1 MSAFS
6 GILKTPAALLLLLGA
21 LLLLLG
27 QTAVFLLSLREKKK
41 WLVVLAALHL
51 AVGFVL
57 FVVLL
62 DVHDRVNFP
71 GIPWTSNWDADFLY
85 ELPWLIYAG
94 IELASALIL
103 LWCFLAYRRYRKT
116 RLTPDAIRQTIDL
129 LPEGIC
135 VSAPDGTVL
144 LSNLKMDALCRDF
157 LGGRL
162 NDAVRL
168 WDHVTRKGEGQENSY
183 LMRDAKEDVWLFTKE
198 TISIDGKDY
207 DRLSAANVTAR
218 YRITEELRE
227 KNEHLKD
234 IQRRMKE
241 AAELSG
247 ELFVKQEEAN
257 ARSALHNELGQVLLM
272 GRHYLEH
279 PDTTD
284 GTTVELITRQ
294 MNRFLLGEIHAEE
307 TSREDLLQEAVRMAE
322 SIGVTIS
329 FEGDP
334 PAKEPA
340 RSLLALAI
348 RECAANAVKHAEADR
363 LTVRIEEQNGSL
375 RMTFQ
380 NNGKPPKGPIAES
393 GGLLSLRR
401 NVEAQGGV
409 MNVQS
414 LPRFSLTLCFPD
426 E

>member
-6 GILKTPAALLLLLGA
+6 GILKTPAALLLLLAA

-144 LSNLKMDALCRDF
+144 LSNLKMDALCRDL

-168 WDHVTRKGEGQENSY
+168 WDHVTRKGEGQENSF

-241 AAELSG
+241 AAELSA
-247 ELFVKQEEAN
+247 EMFVKQEEAN

-284 GTTVELITRQ
+284 GATVALMTRQ
-294 MNRFLLGEIHAEE
+294 MNRFLLGEIHTQGTAEE
-307 TSREDLLQEAVRMAE
+307 GLLEEAVRMAE
-322 SIGVTIS
+322 SIGVTVS

-334 PAKEPA
+334 PEEEPFI
-340 RSLLALAI
+340 SLLSLAV
-348 RECAANAVKHAEADR
+348 RECAANTVKHAEGDR
-363 LTVRIEEQNGSL
+363 LTVQTEERSGSL
-375 RMTFQ
+375 RLTFQ
-380 NNGKPPKGPIAES
+380 NNGRPPKGPVAES
-393 GGLLSLRR
+393 GGLLTLRR
-401 NVEAQGGV
+401 LVEAQGGE
-409 MNVQS
+409 MEVQS
-414 LPRFSLTLCFPD
+414 EPHFSLIMSFPH